1 MLASA
6 TIIGRAHR
14 LRQQNSHDF
23 AITHTTQ
30 NGITIGL
37 VLDGC
42 GSKFKQGKQSY
53 PSQNEVGAKL
63 LGTFVMR
70 HLAAELNKS
79 QDISA
84 TIDSLYPAA
93 LSFLHNIL
101 NLYSFDDMQK
111 QQFVYTNLLC
121 TMVGF
126 VLKED
131 TAVFFWRGDGWLIH
145 NDTLIDLDT
154 NNHPDYLAYDLLNT
168 PKGLQTK
175 SIPSSAI
182 ACIGVATDGWSEQ
195 LLNELAPQKNDI
207 MLQRWVNSQAKHA
220 PNFEDD
226 ASIAIYWNELSVR
239 DEARGSKGVHAP
251 QPLISPAPNPQPP
264 TS

>member
-23 AITHTTQ
+23 ATTHTTQ
-30 NGITIGL
+30 NETTLGL

-42 GSKFKQGKQSY
+42 GSKFKNGKQLY

-63 LGTFVMR
+63 LGTFAMR
-70 HLAAELNKS
+70 YLAAELNKGE
-79 QDISA
+79 DISA

-93 LSFLHNIL
+93 LSFLHDIID
-101 NLYSFDDMQK
+101 LYSFAELEK

-126 VLKED
+126 VMRED

-145 NDTLIDLDT
+145 NDSVIDLDS
-154 NNHPDYLAYDLLNT
+154 NNHPDYLAYDLLHE

-175 SIPSSAI
+175 SIPSSELKR
-182 ACIGVATDGWSEQ
+182 IGVATDGWSEQ
-195 LLNELAPQKNDI
+195 LLNELTPQKNDVL
-207 MLQRWVNSQAKHA
+207 LQRWVNSQAKHA

-226 ASIAIYWNELSVR
+226 ASIAIYWNEKQSPISSPQVTATSV
-239 DEARGSKGVHAP
+239 ANL
-251 QPLISPAPNPQPP
+251 QSPK
-264 TS
+264 S